1 MATHQNTYENLKKEN
16 QELKRQLNTLLNFLK
31 SAPDGIIF
39 VQDGLI
45 KYVNE
50 NAAKLVGYSPEEL
63 IGTSFER
70 FIHPDDLK
78 NVIEAYEKRLK
89 GEKIPSRYELRIK
102 GKEGK
107 ISYVEVNADIVNYQ
121 GKPVTI
127 SILRDITEKKKL
139 MDEVNEK
146 MLLLDTVFN
155 NAPEALAILST
166 DGKVIR
172 VNKKFSEIFGYS
184 QEDIKELQAKIV
196 PEYLLE
202 ESNMILEKV
211 RSGQVVRIETT
222 RINKSGE
229 PVEVKII
236 ASPIKKNNKVIGIYL
251 VWADLSKLKKTEK
264 SLKKSEE
271 RYKSIFEGSRDAI
284 FIADENARFVEVNQ
298 AACELTGY
306 SREELLNMRIPDLHG
321 EADLHAYKKYFHRI
335 MKGESILSKA
345 KILRK
350 DGTKVDTE
358 FSNKRIFIDGI
369 PYIHT
374 VARDISEWI
383 KAKEKIKTSLKEK
396 EIMLHEIHHRVKNN
410 MQIIISLMRI
420 QGRKAKYKETKKYL
434 QTLQDR
440 VYSMSLI
447 HDHFYKETQ
456 LDKINVASY
465 IKELINHLFFIHNKK
480 EGQIKITLDLEE
492 IYLDLNK
499 AIPFGML
506 INEIITNILKHAF
519 PGRKKGELSLRLY
532 RDGNRKIR
540 LLVNDNG
547 IGIPE
552 EVNIENPS
560 TIGLQ
565 LIKDLT
571 QQLGGEIQIKSN
583 GGTKIKLIFPE
594 KNEVKGPEIRTR

>member
-1 MATHQNTYENLKKEN
+1 MATHQNTYESLKKEN
-16 QELKRQLNTLLNFLK
+16 QELKRQLNTLLNFLE
-31 SAPDGIIF
+31 SATDGIIF

-50 NAAKLVGYSPEEL
+50 SAAKLVGHSPEEL

-78 NVIEAYEKRLK
+78 KVMETYEKRLK
-89 GEKIPSRYELRIK
+89 GENIPSRYELRIK

-155 NAPEALAILST
+155 NAPEALAILNT
-166 DGKVIR
+166 DRKVIR
-172 VNKKFSEIFGYS
+172 VNKKFSELFGYS
-184 QEDIKELQAKIV
+184 QEDLKKLQAKIV
-196 PEYLLE
+196 PEHLLE

-321 EADLHAYKKYFHRI
+321 EADLHAYKKYFHQI
-335 MKGESILSKA
+335 MKGESILSEA

-350 DGTKVDTE
+350 DGTKVNTE

-369 PYIHT
+369 PYMHT
-374 VARDISEWI
+374 VARDVSEW
-383 KAKEKIKTSLKEK
+383 KKDKEKIKASLKEK

-420 QGRKAKYKETKKYL
+420 QGRKAKHKETRNYL

-440 VYSMSLI
+440 VHSMSLI
-447 HDHFYKETQ
+447 HDHFYQEREF
-456 LDKINVASY
+456 DKINIVSY
-465 IKELINHLFFIHNKK
+465 IKRLIDHLFFVYNTKQN
-480 EGQIKITLDLEE
+480 QIKINLDLEK

-499 AIPFGML
+499 AVPFGML
-506 INEIITNILKHAF
+506 INEIISNVLKHAF
-519 PGRKKGELSLRLY
+519 PRRKKGEITLRLY
-532 RDGNRKIR
+532 RDDNRKIR

-547 IGIPE
+547 VGIPE
-552 EVNIENPS
+552 EVDVENPS

-583 GGTKIKLIFPE
+583 GGTKIKVIFPE

>member
-1 MATHQNTYENLKKEN
+1 MATHQNTYESLKKEN

-50 NAAKLVGYSPEEL
+50 NATKLVGYSPEEL

-146 MLLLDTVFN
+146 MLLLDTIFN

-172 VNKKFSEIFGYS
+172 VNKKFSELFGYS
-184 QEDIKELQAKIV
+184 QEDIKRLQAKIV
-196 PEYLLE
+196 PEHLLE

-383 KAKEKIKTSLKEK
+383 KAKEKIKASLKEK

-420 QGRKAKYKETKKYL
+420 QGRKAKHKETKKYL

-456 LDKINVASY
+456 LDKINIASY
-465 IKELINHLFFIHNKK
+465 IKELIDHLFFIHNKK

-506 INEIITNILKHAF
+506 INEIITNIFKHAF

>member
-1 MATHQNTYENLKKEN
+1 MATHQNTYESLKKEN
-16 QELKRQLNTLLNFLK
+16 QELKSQLNTFLNFLE
-31 SAPDGIIF
+31 SATDGIIF

-50 NAAKLVGYSPEEL
+50 SAAKLVGHSPEEL

-369 PYIHT
+369 PYMHT
-374 VARDISEWI
+374 VARDVSEWI
-383 KAKEKIKTSLKEK
+383 KAKEKIKASLKEK

-420 QGRKAKYKETKKYL
+420 QGRKAKHKETKKYL